1 MFSEPEQQL
10 DSLRSVA
17 FEKPMLTD
25 EQAKEVEDWLGLG
38 ESSSSSSQRKYK
50 FFNKKFLFD
59 FFRSAAIAWKEKRG
73 RRSVDKAFVH
83 LQQES

>member
-50 FFNKKFLFD
+50 CFKKKFLFN
-59 FFRSAAIAWKEKRG
+59 FLEAPPLPEKKKEDDG
-73 RRSVDKAFVH
+73 
-83 LQQES
+83 L